1 MFILRITRQNVLKN
15 AKLVVILWPK
25 YKVYP

>member
-1 MFILRITRQNVLKN
+1 MFILGITRQNVLKN
-15 AKLVVILWPK
+15 AKLVVILWLK

>member
-1 MFILRITRQNVLKN
+1 MFILEITRQNVLKN
-15 AKLVVILWPK
+15 AKLVVILWLK